1 VRARAA
7 GRADEDALSLVPG
20 SFEVGYVAEDGS
32 AHRAALTD
40 ARAVR
45 FEATAPSPVTG
56 AIASS
61 VSAISSSVAPA
72 ASAGRM
78 SLSDIATGHGRA
90 DAGGM
95 GERVMAGWG
104 CPAGGGSGGDCTR
117 RSRPGAGGSLMPP
130 GRDGKPRRIPARA
143 PGPPTGTPAAPSPGR
158 QRDQP
163 GRPPHTP
170 SSDQPG
176 GTMPVTVAQVPGRR
190 GADLPRKGAGA

>member
-1 VRARAA
+1 MILRVFGPTLRVVPGLPGAMPEDDRVRARAA

-40 ARAVR
+40 ARAGR
-45 FEATAPSPVTG
+45 FEATARSPVSG

-117 RSRPGAGGSLMPP
+117 RSRPGGGGALRPP
-130 GRDGKPRRIPARA
+130 GRGGEAPRAARPAR
-143 PGPPTGTPAAPSPGR
+143 
-158 QRDQP
+158 
-163 GRPPHTP
+163 RPP
-170 SSDQPG
+170 
-176 GTMPVTVAQVPGRR
+176 
-190 GADLPRKGAGA
+190 

>member
-1 VRARAA
+1 MILRVFGCSDLLCASFPVCLAAVPEDDRVRARAA

-78 SLSDIATGHGRA
+78 SLSDIATGHGWA

-95 GERVMAGWG
+95 GERVMAGRG
-104 CPAGGGSGGDCTR
+104 CPAEAAAVGT
-117 RSRPGAGGSLMPP
+117 
-130 GRDGKPRRIPARA
+130 AR
-143 PGPPTGTPAAPSPGR
+143 G
-158 QRDQP
+158 
-163 GRPPHTP
+163 
-170 SSDQPG
+170 
-176 GTMPVTVAQVPGRR
+176 VPGL
-190 GADLPRKGAGA
+190 GPGDL